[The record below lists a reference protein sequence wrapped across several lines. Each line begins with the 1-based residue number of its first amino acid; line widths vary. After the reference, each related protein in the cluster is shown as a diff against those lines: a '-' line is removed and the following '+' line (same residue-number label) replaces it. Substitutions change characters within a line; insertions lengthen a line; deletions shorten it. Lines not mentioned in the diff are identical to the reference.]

1 MSFIQTGPAETTAYM
16 ILGFAEIFG
25 FITLHLISLRL
36 RRRSLERDLE
46 ILEEDK
52 EQI

>member
-1 MSFIQTGPAETTAYM
+1 MIFFQTGTAETTGYM

-25 FITLHLISLRL
+25 ALALHLISLRL

-46 ILEEDK
+46 ILEED
-52 EQI
+52 